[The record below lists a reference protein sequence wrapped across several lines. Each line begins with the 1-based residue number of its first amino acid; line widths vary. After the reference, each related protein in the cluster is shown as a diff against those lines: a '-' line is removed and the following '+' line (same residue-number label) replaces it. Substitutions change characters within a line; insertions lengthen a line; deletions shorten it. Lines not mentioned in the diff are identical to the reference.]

1 MKTSNAKITN
11 PETQEEN
18 RSLQK
23 RAGDNENT
31 FVFYNRKCMATN
43 EIIET
48 AKSQE
53 GRKATP
59 QYQDEIG
66 QGEGVPQNKAQENEG
81 NSNQG
86 EMIRNVDEW

>member
-1 MKTSNAKITN
+1 MPRLQIPKPMKKTDPSRRELEIMRTHSYFTI
-11 PETQEEN
+11 ETE
-18 RSLQK
+18 
-23 RAGDNENT
+23 
-31 FVFYNRKCMATN
+31 CMTTN

-81 NSNQG
+81 NSNQA